1 MRLSRFCL
9 LFITAVCL
17 ALPASVFAE
26 PVTINWW
33 HAMRSARGEVAQKMI
48 DDFNASQSDYK
59 VVGTFKG
66 NYDETMNAGVA
77 AFRAKKQ
84 PHILQVFEVGTQT
97 MMLSGA
103 VYPVF
108 ELMKDA
114 GIEVDWSRYLQA
126 VLSYYMNADGNLMSM
141 PFNSSTPIMYYNVDM
156 FEKAGIAPLSKTEPI
171 TWDELGEITKK
182 LVDAKIAP
190 AGMVTAWQSW
200 TQIENYSAI
209 HNIPFA
215 SKANGYKG
223 LDCELEINNPTVVNH
238 IERLKSWADDNR
250 FMYGGQ
256 KYQGPKSEF
265 LAQNA
270 AVYIDSISGIAKLKK
285 AAKDFKWDAAP
296 LPIEAGTKPQN
307 SIIGGASL
315 WVLNGHTKEEY
326 KGAAAFL
333 KFLSSN
339 EMQEYWHKET
349 GYFPITIDA
358 YEDLKSKGYYTAN
371 PLQEVGITQLNRAIP
386 TEISRGL
393 RLGYFVQIRNI
404 INEELEMVWNGKK
417 SPQNALDDAAAR
429 SNAQLATFAKT
440 YK

>member
-1 MRLSRFCL
+1 MKLSKCF
-9 LFITAVCL
+9 LFFVLAGCL
-17 ALPASVFAE
+17 ALPASVFAK

-33 HAMRSARGEVAQKMI
+33 HAMRSARGEVAAKMI
-48 DDFNASQSDYK
+48 ADFNASQSDYK

-103 VYPVF
+103 IYPVYK
-108 ELMKDA
+108 LMADA
-114 GIEVDWSRYLQA
+114 GVDIDWSRYLQA

-141 PFNSSTPIMYYNVDM
+141 PFNSSTPIMYYNVDA
-156 FEKAGIAPLSKTEPI
+156 FKKAGIAPLSKTEPI

-182 LVDAKIAP
+182 IVEAKITP

-209 HNIPFA
+209 HNVPFA
-215 SKANGYKG
+215 SKANGYEG
-223 LDCELEINNPTVVNH
+223 LDCELEINNPLVVNH
-238 IERLKSWADDNR
+238 IARLKSWADDNR

-265 LAQNA
+265 IAQNA

-285 AAKDFKWDAAP
+285 AVKDFQWDAAP
-296 LPIEAGTKPQN
+296 LPIEEGTKPQN

-315 WVLNGHTKEEY
+315 WVLQGHTKEEY
-326 KGAAAFL
+326 KGVAAFL
-333 KFLSSN
+333 KFLASN

-358 YEDLKSKGYYTAN
+358 YEDLKSKGYYEKN
-371 PLQEVGITQLNRAIP
+371 PLQEVGISQLNRATP
-386 TEISRGL
+386 TKISRGL

-404 INEELEMVWNGKK
+404 INEELEQVWNGKK
-417 SPQNALDDAAAR
+417 TPKQALDTAVER
-429 SNAQLATFAKT
+429 SNAQLRTFEKT